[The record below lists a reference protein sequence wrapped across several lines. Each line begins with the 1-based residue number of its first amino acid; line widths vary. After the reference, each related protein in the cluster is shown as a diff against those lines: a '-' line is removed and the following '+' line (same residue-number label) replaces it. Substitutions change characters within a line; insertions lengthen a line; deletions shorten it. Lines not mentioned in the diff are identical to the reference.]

1 MTILNPDMRA
11 RFAPFGL
18 PGAGLAALALGCL
31 VIVAALIRLH
41 GLGAQ
46 SLSHPEIYVPGIN
59 LIAGLSEPPPRLG
72 FLDTLYWH
80 FHDEPHPMGWY
91 LAMWGWTRLA
101 GVSESALR
109 LPSVIFAVLSIPLI
123 HALGRR
129 VHAAP
134 VAMLAALMLTFHGFH
149 VYWSQIARM
158 YVPGVFWGLLATWLV
173 IGLAR
178 AGRPRPGLEV
188 AYVLAVVA
196 GVQTTELIWPL
207 VLLHVLWA
215 ALVLG
220 GAPLPG
226 WRAVPSWRP
235 LAVPRLLQVQAVAL
249 MLAAPA
255 LSQALYRAR
264 RDAAEAPSLQFL
276 QDYFSFGFLFA
287 PDRDAVPPIRLDW
300 PWALMVMTLGLVLLL
315 ASLRAA
321 APRRVEAGAP
331 TGTPLPRL
339 LAPLLA
345 LAVAGLMVWMA
356 LIAHRRGA
364 YMLVLALLP
373 ICALALPRFG
383 VLAGLLPGAGR
394 LRGGGR
400 DPAVVLL
407 WLLAVVAPLI
417 LFAASF
423 RVSVLAPRAF
433 LIFMP
438 YLVILCAAGALALA
452 GGLRARALIL
462 CPLAAVFALSLPF
475 SAAKPVSARD
485 YKTIAAEVA
494 PMMQAGDMVFV
505 RPKSWTDT
513 PLFYYLPHA
522 RFVAADYAAAVAAA
536 PDARVWIISWPG
548 EAMPEVD
555 PRSEALAGFRTVARF
570 TALRAL
576 AELHVPGAAP

>member
-1 MTILNPDMRA
+1 MTIFNPDMRA
-11 RFAPFGL
+11 RFAPLGFS
-18 PGAGLAALALGCL
+18 GAGLAALALGGL
-31 VIVAALIRLH
+31 ALVAALIRLH
-41 GLGAQ
+41 GLGEE
-46 SLSHPEIYVPGIN
+46 SLSHPEIYVPGIG
-59 LIAGLSEPPPRLG
+59 LIAGISEPPPRLT
-72 FLDTLYWH
+72 FLDALSWH

-91 LAMWGWTRLA
+91 LAMWGWIRLA
-101 GVSESALR
+101 GVSETALR
-109 LPSVIFAVLSIPLI
+109 LPAVIFAVLSIPLI

-129 VHAAP
+129 VHGAP

-158 YVPGVFWGLLATWLV
+158 YVPGMFWGLLATFLV

-178 AGRPRPGLEV
+178 AGRPRPGLEI
-188 AYVLAVVA
+188 AYVASVVA
-196 GVQTTELIWPL
+196 GVQTVELIWPIL
-207 VLLHVLWA
+207 VLHVLWA

-220 GAPLPG
+220 GAPPGG
-226 WRAVPSWRP
+226 WRALLSWRP

-300 PWALMVMTLGLVLLL
+300 PWAPIVLVLALVLVL

-321 APRRVEAGAP
+321 ATRRAEARAP
-331 TGTPLPRL
+331 LTVPLPRL

-345 LAVAGLMVWMA
+345 LAVAGVMAWMA
-356 LIAHRRGA
+356 LIAHRRGG
-364 YMLVLALLP
+364 YMLALALLP
-373 ICALALPRFG
+373 LGALALPRLG
-383 VLAGLLPGAGR
+383 LVAGCLPGAGR

-400 DPAVVLL
+400 DPAVALL

-433 LIFMP
+433 LVFMP
-438 YLVILCAAGALALA
+438 YLVILASAGALALT
-452 GGLRARALIL
+452 GSLRARVLIL
-462 CPLAAVFALSLPF
+462 GALAAVFALSLPF

-494 PMMQAGDMVFV
+494 PLMRAGDMIFV

-513 PLFYYLPHA
+513 PLFYYLPDAH
-522 RFVAADYAAAVAAA
+522 FVAADYAAAVAAA
-536 PDARVWIISWPG
+536 PAARVWIISWPG
-548 EAMPEVD
+548 EAMPQVD
-555 PRSEALAGFRTVARF
+555 PRIAALAGFRTVARF

-576 AELHVPGAAP
+576 AELHVPQVAP